1 METFVNGFT
10 STFINEN
17 RYQLI
22 LTGFVN
28 TVYISLVA
36 TAIGIFIGLVISI
49 IQYMANSNRYLKP
62 LSWLCNLYLVIIR
75 GTPVVVQLMILYFS
89 VFANVRNAIPIA
101 MLTFGINSGAYVS
114 EIIRSGLQ
122 SIPKGQAEAGRSLGL
137 SNWQAMRIIVIPQAI
152 KNVIPALFNEFITLV
167 KETSVA
173 GYVAIPDLTKVMNG
187 IYTRT
192 YDASSLYF
200 LAAIYLL
207 VVVGLTTIQKYIERR
222 FARSDT
228 H

>member
-1 METFVNGFT
+1 MESIINGFT

-17 RYQLI
+17 RYELI
-22 LTGFVN
+22 LKGFGN
-28 TVYISLVA
+28 TICISLVA
-36 TAIGIFIGLVISI
+36 TVIGVFIGLIISI
-49 IQYMANSNRYLKP
+49 IQYMQTTNRYLKP
-62 LSWLCNLYLVIIR
+62 LSWFCNIYLVIIR

-89 VFANVRNAIPIA
+89 IFSNVKNAIPIA

-114 EIIRSGLQ
+114 EIMRAGLQ
-122 SIPKGQAEAGRSLGL
+122 SIPKGQSEAGRSLG
-137 SNWQAMRIIVIPQAI
+137 IIIIPQAI
-152 KNVIPALFNEFITLV
+152 KNIIPALFNEFITLV

-187 IYTRT
+187 IYSRT

-207 VVVGLTTIQKYIERR
+207 VVVGLTLIQKYIERR